1 MLSEIRVGLLGLG
14 TIGTGVARILIEQ
27 QELMRRR
34 LGKTVRLV
42 AAADRDLDRDR
53 GLDFTGVRLS
63 DDAKDILT
71 ADDVD
76 LVVELIGGYEPA
88 RSFVATALEHGK
100 HAVTANKALIAKHG
114 EELFPLAAANGV
126 AIGFE
131 AAVGGGI
138 PCLKALREG
147 CAANAVQSVHGIL
160 NGTCNF
166 ILTKMENEGADYA
179 DVLKEAQEL
188 GYAEADPTFDVE
200 GIDTAHKLSILAAMA
215 FGSKIKFDEVF
226 TEGIS
231 KISASDIESAA
242 ELGYRIKLLG
252 IAKPHGANGVV
263 EQVEMRVHPTLVPV
277 DSQIAQVS
285 DSYNAVMVSGDFV
298 EHTMYFGRGAGERPT
313 ASAVVADIMDIARV
327 CSGNSPEN
335 GSGDVPD
342 GVDKLAPPMGFCEN
356 ERRELPT
363 LPMADVQCEYYL
375 RLMVKDEPGVI
386 AAVTSILADQR
397 ISLEAV
403 LQKERSAAQHV
414 PVIMLTHET
423 SEGNLQA
430 AISRITQLPSVDQDV
445 LILRKE
451 SFGA

>member
-1 MLSEIRVGLLGLG
+1 MHEIRVGLLGLG
-14 TIGTGVARILIEQ
+14 TIGTGVARILLEQ
-27 QELMRRR
+27 QELMTRR
-34 LGKTVRLV
+34 LGKTIRLV
-42 AAADRDLDRDR
+42 AAADKDAGRDR
-53 GLDFTGVRLS
+53 GLDLSGVRIS
-63 DDAKDILT
+63 DDAADVVN

-88 RSFVATALEHGK
+88 RSFVAAALTHGK
-100 HAVTANKALIAKHG
+100 HVVTANKALIAKHG
-114 EELFPLAAANGV
+114 EELFVLAQGKGV

-147 CAANAVQSVHGIL
+147 LAANAIESVYGIL

-179 DVLKEAQEL
+179 DVLKEAQTL

-200 GIDTAHKLSILAAMA
+200 GVDTAHKLAILAAMA
-215 FGSKIKFDEVF
+215 FGSKIRFDQVF

-231 KISASDIESAA
+231 QISAADIDAAA

-252 IAKPHGANGVV
+252 IAKPHGKGGAV
-263 EQVEMRVHPTLVPV
+263 EQVEMRVHPTLVPL
-277 DSQIAQVS
+277 DAQIAQVS
-285 DSYNAVMVSGDFV
+285 DSYNAVQISGDFV

-327 CSGNSPEN
+327 CSG
-335 GSGDVPD
+335 D
-342 GVDKLAPPMGFCEN
+342 GADSVDKLAPPMGFVAS
-356 ERRELPT
+356 ERKELAT
-363 LPMADVQCEYYL
+363 LPMADVACEYYL
-375 RLMVKDEPGVI
+375 RLMVKDQPGVI
-386 AAVTSILADQR
+386 ASVTSILADHR

-403 LQKERSAAQHV
+403 MQKERNSAQAV

-430 AISRITQLPSVDQDV
+430 AISRITALPSVEEEV

-451 SFGA
+451 AFGA

>member
-1 MLSEIRVGLLGLG
+1 LSELRVGLLGLG

-27 QELMRRR
+27 QELMARR
-34 LGKTVRLV
+34 LGRPVRLV
-42 AAADRDLDRDR
+42 AAADRDLARER
-53 GLDFTGVRLS
+53 GLDFSNVRLT
-63 DDAKDILT
+63 DEADDILT

-88 RSFVATALEHGK
+88 RSFVVKALQHGK
-100 HAVTANKALIAKHG
+100 HVVTANKALIAKHG
-114 EELFPLAAANGV
+114 EELFPLAAKNGL

-147 CAANAVQSVHGIL
+147 CAANAIESVYGIL

-179 DVLKEAQEL
+179 DVLKEAQDL

-215 FGSKIKFDEVF
+215 YGSKIKFDEVF

-231 KISASDIESAA
+231 NISASDIESAA

-252 IAKPHGANGVV
+252 IAKSHGDGGM
-263 EQVEMRVHPTLVPV
+263 QKVEMRVHPTLVPA
-277 DSQIAQVS
+277 DSQLAQVS
-285 DSYNAVMVSGDFV
+285 DSYNAVQVSGDFV

-327 CSGNSPEN
+327 CSDDGA
-335 GSGDVPD
+335 D
-342 GVDKLAPPMGFCEN
+342 GVQFLAPPMGFVDSERCEL
-356 ERRELPT
+356 ET
-363 LPMADVQCEYYL
+363 LPVADIQCEYYL
-375 RLMVKDEPGVI
+375 RLMVQDQPGVI
-386 AAVTSILADQR
+386 ASVTSILADHR
-397 ISLEAV
+397 ISLEAMS
-403 LQKERSAAQHV
+403 QKERSEANSV
-414 PVIMLTHET
+414 PIVMLTHET

-430 AISRITQLPSVDQDV
+430 AISRITSLSAVDQDV

-451 SFGA
+451 SAVV

>member
-1 MLSEIRVGLLGLG
+1 MNELRVGLLGLG

-27 QELMRRR
+27 QELMARR
-34 LGKTVRLV
+34 LGRPVRLI
-42 AAADRDLDRDR
+42 AAADRDLARDR
-53 GLDFTGVRLS
+53 GLDFSNVRLTDEA
-63 DDAKDILT
+63 DDVLI

-88 RSFVATALEHGK
+88 RSFVVKALEHGK
-100 HAVTANKALIAKHG
+100 HVVTANKALIAKHG
-114 EELFPLAAANGV
+114 EELFPLAAEKGL

-147 CAANAVQSVHGIL
+147 CAANAIESVYGIL

-179 DVLKEAQEL
+179 DVLKEAQDL

-215 FGSKIKFDEVF
+215 YGSKIKFDEVF

-231 KISASDIESAA
+231 KITASDIESAA

-252 IAKPHGANGVV
+252 IAKPHGDGDV
-263 EQVEMRVHPTLVPV
+263 QKVEMRVHPTLVPAH
-277 DSQIAQVS
+277 SQLAQVS
-285 DSYNAVMVSGDFV
+285 DSYNAVQVSGDFV

-327 CSGNSPEN
+327 CSGE
-335 GSGDVPD
+335 GAD
-342 GVDKLAPPMGFCEN
+342 GVQFLAPPMGFVDR
-356 ERRELPT
+356 ERRELET
-363 LPMADVQCEYYL
+363 LPVADIQCEYYL
-375 RLMVKDEPGVI
+375 RLMVQDQPGVI
-386 AAVTSILADQR
+386 ASVTSILADHR
-397 ISLEAV
+397 ISLEAMS
-403 LQKERSAAQHV
+403 QKERSESNSV
-414 PVIMLTHET
+414 PIMMLTHET
-423 SEGNLQA
+423 TEGNLQA
-430 AISRITQLPSVDQDV
+430 AISRITSLSAVDQDV

-451 SFGA
+451 SAVV

>member
-1 MLSEIRVGLLGLG
+1 MSEIRVGLLGLG
-14 TIGTGVARILIEQ
+14 TIGTGVARILLEQ
-27 QELMRRR
+27 QELMARR
-34 LGKTVRLV
+34 LGKTIRLV
-42 AAADRDLDRDR
+42 AAADKDTGRDR
-53 GLDFTGVRLS
+53 GLDFSGVRVS
-63 DDAKDILT
+63 DDAADVVN

-88 RSFVATALEHGK
+88 RTFVATALTHGK
-100 HAVTANKALIAKHG
+100 HVVTANKALIAKHG
-114 EELFPLAAANGV
+114 EELFVLAAEKSV

-147 CAANAVQSVHGIL
+147 LAANAIESVHGIL

-179 DVLKEAQEL
+179 DVLKEAQAL

-200 GIDTAHKLSILAAMA
+200 GVDTAHKLAILAAMA
-215 FGSKIKFDEVF
+215 FGSKIRFDQVF

-231 KISASDIESAA
+231 QISAADIDAAA
-242 ELGYRIKLLG
+242 ELGYHIKLLG
-252 IAKPHGANGVV
+252 IAKPHGRHGTV
-263 EQVEMRVHPTLVPV
+263 EQVEMRVHPTLVPL
-277 DSQIAQVS
+277 DAQIAQVS
-285 DSYNAVMVSGDFV
+285 DSYNAVQISGDFV

-313 ASAVVADIMDIARV
+313 ASAVVADIMDIARI
-327 CSGNSPEN
+327 CSDN
-335 GSGDVPD
+335 GQDDV
-342 GVDKLAPPMGFCEN
+342 GKLAPPMGFVAA
-356 ERRELPT
+356 ERKELET
-363 LPMADVQCEYYL
+363 LPMADVACEYYL

-386 AAVTSILADQR
+386 ASVTSILADHR

-403 LQKERSAAQHV
+403 MQKERNARRAV

-423 SEGNLQA
+423 GEGNLQA
-430 AISRITQLPSVDQDV
+430 AMSRIIALASVEKDV

-451 SFGA
+451 AI

>member
-1 MLSEIRVGLLGLG
+1 MSELRVGLLGLG

-27 QELMRRR
+27 RELIARR
-34 LGKTVRLV
+34 LGKQVRLV
-42 AAADRDLDRDR
+42 AAADKDKGRDR
-53 GLDFTGVRLS
+53 GLDFSSVRLS
-63 DDAKDILT
+63 DDAGDVVS

-88 RSFVATALEHGK
+88 RSFVAAALEHGK
-100 HAVTANKALIAKHG
+100 HVVTANKALIAKHG
-114 EELFPLAAANGV
+114 EELFSMAAEKGV

-147 CAANAVQSVHGIL
+147 LAANAIASVHGIL

-179 DVLKEAQEL
+179 DVLQEAQAL
-188 GYAEADPTFDVE
+188 GYAEADPGFDVE
-200 GIDTAHKLSILAAMA
+200 GIDTAHKLAILAAMA
-215 FGSKIKFDEVF
+215 FGSKIRFDQVF
-226 TEGIS
+226 TEGIN
-231 KISASDIESAA
+231 KITAADIEAA
-242 ELGYRIKLLG
+242 SELGYRIKLLG
-252 IAKPHGANGVV
+252 IAKPHGENGVV
-263 EQVEMRVHPTLVPV
+263 RQVEMRVHPTLVPKH
-277 DSQIAQVS
+277 SQIAQVS
-285 DSYNAVMVSGDFV
+285 DSYNAVMLSGDFV

-313 ASAVVADIMDIARV
+313 ASAVVADIMDIARIF
-327 CSGNSPEN
+327 SNDG
-335 GSGDVPD
+335 PD
-342 GVDKLAPPMGFCEN
+342 RVDMLAPPMGFVE
-356 ERRELPT
+356 EHRHELKT

-386 AAVTSILADQR
+386 ASITSILADHR

-403 LQKERSAAQHV
+403 MQKERNVVHTV
-414 PVIMLTHET
+414 PVVMLTHET

-430 AISRITQLPSVDQDV
+430 AISRITALPAVEEET

-451 SFGA
+451 IFGA

>member
-1 MLSEIRVGLLGLG
+1 MSEVRIGLLGLG

-27 QELMRRR
+27 QELISRR
-34 LGKTVRLV
+34 LGKRVVLV
-42 AAADRDLDRDR
+42 AAADRDLERDR
-53 GLDFTGVRLS
+53 GLDLSGIRLS
-63 DDAKDILT
+63 DDATDIVR
-71 ADDVD
+71 ADDID

-88 RSFVATALEHGK
+88 RTFVATALEHGK
-100 HAVTANKALIAKHG
+100 HVVTANKALIAKHG
-114 EELFPLAAANGV
+114 EELFPLAAEKDL

-147 CAANAVQSVHGIL
+147 CAANAIESVYGIL

-166 ILTKMENEGADYA
+166 ILTKMEDEGADYA
-179 DVLKEAQEL
+179 DVLKEAQAL

-215 FGSKIKFDEVF
+215 FGAKIRFDEVF

-231 KISASDIESAA
+231 RITPSDIASAR

-252 IAKPHGANGVV
+252 IAKPHGD
-263 EQVEMRVHPTLVPV
+263 QVEMRVHPTLVPHS
-277 DSQIAQVS
+277 SQMANVS

-298 EHTMYFGRGAGERPT
+298 EHTLYFGRGAGERPT

-327 CSGNSPEN
+327 H
-335 GSGDVPD
+335 PD
-342 GVDKLAPPMGFCEN
+342 GVAHLPAPMGFVES
-356 ERRELPT
+356 ERRDMATMPV
-363 LPMADVQCEYYL
+363 ADVACEYYV
-375 RLMVKDEPGVI
+375 RLMVRDEPGVI

-397 ISLEAV
+397 ISLEAII
-403 LQKERSAAQHV
+403 QKERHATNTV
-414 PVIMLTHET
+414 PIVMLTHET
-423 SEGNLQA
+423 REGNLQA
-430 AISRITQLPSVDQDV
+430 AIARITALESVEDNA

-451 SFGA
+451 QFAA

>member
-1 MLSEIRVGLLGLG
+1 MDEIRVGLLGLG
-14 TIGTGVARILIEQ
+14 TIGTGVARILLEQ
-27 QELMRRR
+27 QDLMARR
-34 LGKTVRLV
+34 LGRRVRLA
-42 AAADRDLDRDR
+42 AAADKDNRHDR
-53 GLDFTGVRLS
+53 GLDFSGVRLC
-63 DDAKDILT
+63 DDAADVVN

-88 RSFVATALEHGK
+88 RTFVAAALEHEK
-100 HAVTANKALIAKHG
+100 HVVTANKALIAKHG
-114 EELFPLAAANGV
+114 EELFALAARKGV
-126 AIGFE
+126 AVGFE

-147 CAANAVQSVHGIL
+147 LAANAVQSVHGIL

-179 DVLKEAQEL
+179 DVLQEAQAL

-200 GIDTAHKLSILAAMA
+200 GIDTAHKLAILAAMA
-215 FGSKIKFDEVF
+215 FGSKIRFDQVF

-231 KISASDIESAA
+231 KITAADIEAAA

-252 IAKPHGANGVV
+252 IAKPHGKNNTI
-263 EQVEMRVHPTLVPV
+263 EQVEMRVHPTLAPKN
-277 DSQIAQVS
+277 SQIAQVS
-285 DSYNAVMVSGDFV
+285 DSYNAVMISGDFV

-313 ASAVVADIMDIARV
+313 ASAVVADIMDIARI
-327 CSGNSPEN
+327 CSGD
-335 GSGDVPD
+335 GPD
-342 GVDKLAPPMGFCEN
+342 NVLGLAPPMGFVAEA
-356 ERRELPT
+356 RKELET
-363 LPMADVQCEYYL
+363 LPMADVACEYYL
-375 RLMVKDEPGVI
+375 RLMVRDEPGVI
-386 AAVTSILADQR
+386 ASVTSILADHR

-403 LQKERSAAQHV
+403 MQKERNAAHAV

-423 SEGNLQA
+423 REGNLQA
-430 AISRITQLPSVDQDV
+430 AISRITALPSVEDQV

>member
-1 MLSEIRVGLLGLG
+1 MPEVKGKTVSEVRVGLLGLG
-14 TIGTGVARILIEQ
+14 TIGIGVARILIEQ
-27 QELMRRR
+27 QELMNRR

-42 AAADRDLDRDR
+42 AAADRDLTTDR
-53 GLDFTGVRLS
+53 GLDLSGIRLS
-63 DDAKDILT
+63 DDANEIVT
-71 ADDVD
+71 ADDID

-88 RSFVATALEHGK
+88 RTFVATAIEHGK

-114 EELFPLAAANGV
+114 EELFPLAAENGV

-147 CAANAVQSVHGIL
+147 CAANAVESVYGIL

-200 GIDTAHKLSILAAMA
+200 GIDTSHKLSILAAMA

-231 KISASDIESAA
+231 KITAADIESAS

-252 IAKPHGANGVV
+252 IAKPHGEGSVV
-263 EQVEMRVHPTLVPV
+263 EKVEMRVHPTLVPLN
-277 DSQIAQVS
+277 SQIAQVS
-285 DSYNAVMVSGDFV
+285 DSYNAVQVSGDFV

-327 CSGNSPEN
+327 LPE
-335 GSGDVPD
+335 
-342 GVDKLAPPMGFCEN
+342 GVNHLAPPMGFVETD
-356 ERRELPT
+356 RRELAT
-363 LPMADVQCEYYL
+363 LPVADIECE
-375 RLMVKDEPGVI
+375 
-386 AAVTSILADQR
+386 
-397 ISLEAV
+397 
-403 LQKERSAAQHV
+403 
-414 PVIMLTHET
+414 
-423 SEGNLQA
+423 
-430 AISRITQLPSVDQDV
+430 
-445 LILRKE
+445 
-451 SFGA
+451 

>member
-1 MLSEIRVGLLGLG
+1 MSEIRVGLLGLG

-27 QELMRRR
+27 QELMSRR

-42 AAADRDLDRDR
+42 AVADRDISHDR
-53 GLDFTGVRLS
+53 GLDLTGVRLC
-63 DDAKDILT
+63 DDANAVVS

-88 RSFVATALEHGK
+88 RTFVAAALEHGK
-100 HAVTANKALIAKHG
+100 HVVTANKALVAKHG
-114 EELFPLAAANGV
+114 EELLPLAASKGV

-147 CAANAVQSVHGIL
+147 CAANAIESVYGIL

-188 GYAEADPTFDVE
+188 GYAEADPSFDVE

-231 KISASDIESAA
+231 KITAADIESTS

-252 IAKPHGANGVV
+252 IAKPHGENGTV
-263 EQVEMRVHPTLVPV
+263 ERVEMRVHPTLVPMN
-277 DSQIAQVS
+277 SQIAQVS
-285 DSYNAVMVSGDFV
+285 DSYNAVQVSGDFV
-298 EHTMYFGRGAGERPT
+298 EHTLYVGRGAGERPT

-327 CSGNSPEN
+327 A
-335 GSGDVPD
+335 PD
-342 GVDKLAPPMGFCEN
+342 GVQHMAPPMGYVES
-356 ERRELPT
+356 ERRALQT
-363 LPMADVQCEYYL
+363 LPVADIECEYYL
-375 RLMVKDEPGVI
+375 RLMVQDEPGVI
-386 AAVTSILADQR
+386 ASVTSILADHR
-397 ISLEAV
+397 ISLEA
-403 LQKERSAAQHV
+403 LSQKERHACHAV
-414 PVIMLTHET
+414 PIVMLTHET
-423 SEGNLQA
+423 TEGNLQA
-430 AISRITQLPSVDQDV
+430 AISRIISLKAVEDDV

-451 SFGA
+451 SAVA

>member
-1 MLSEIRVGLLGLG
+1 MSEVRVGILGLG
-14 TIGTGVARILIEQ
+14 TIGLGAARILMEQ
-27 QELMRRR
+27 QSLMTRR

-42 AAADRDLDRDR
+42 AAADRTLDRDF
-53 GLDFTGVRLS
+53 GLDLSTVRLCE
-63 DDAKDILT
+63 DAMDVVT

-76 LVVELIGGYEPA
+76 LVIELIGGYEPA
-88 RSFVATALEHGK
+88 RTFVATAIEHGK
-100 HAVTANKALIAKHG
+100 HVVTANKALIAKHG
-114 EELFPLAAANGV
+114 EELFALAEKHGV

-147 CAANAVQSVHGIL
+147 LAANKIESVYGIL

-200 GIDTAHKLSILAAMA
+200 GVDTAHKLAILASMS
-215 FGSKIKFDEVF
+215 FGSHIKFDEVF

-231 KISASDIESAA
+231 KITAADIETVG

-252 IAKPHGANGVV
+252 IAKPHGENGV
-263 EQVEMRVHPTLVPV
+263 EQVEMRVHPTLVPL
-277 DSQIAQVS
+277 SLQMAQVS

-298 EHTMYFGRGAGERPT
+298 EHTVYTGRGAGERPT
-313 ASAVVADIMDIARV
+313 ASAVIADVMDIARV
-327 CSGNSPEN
+327 CSATGK
-335 GSGDVPD
+335 DAV
-342 GVDKLAPPMGFCEN
+342 KYLAPPMGYMAD
-356 ERRELPT
+356 ERKDLPT
-363 LPMADVQCEYYL
+363 LPMADVRCEYYL
-375 RLMVKDEPGVI
+375 RFMVQDEPGVI
-386 AAVTSILADQR
+386 AAISTILADHR

-403 LQKERSAAQHV
+403 SQKERHATHAV
-414 PVIMLTHET
+414 AVVMLTHAT
-423 SEGNLQA
+423 AEGNLQA
-430 AISRITQLPSVDQDV
+430 AMSRITALASVQEDV

-451 SFGA
+451 SFGV